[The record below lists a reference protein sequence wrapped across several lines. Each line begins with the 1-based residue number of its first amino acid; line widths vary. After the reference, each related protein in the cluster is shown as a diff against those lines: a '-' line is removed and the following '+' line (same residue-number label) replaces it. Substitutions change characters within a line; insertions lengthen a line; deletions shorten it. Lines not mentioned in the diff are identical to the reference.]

1 MLEEIKKKYLS
12 NDDGDFDPNEHMD
25 KFALIYMAVLFVF
38 SIALKAMGII

>member
-1 MLEEIKKKYLS
+1 MFEEIKKKYFA
-12 NDDGDFDPNEHMD
+12 NDDGDFDPNENID